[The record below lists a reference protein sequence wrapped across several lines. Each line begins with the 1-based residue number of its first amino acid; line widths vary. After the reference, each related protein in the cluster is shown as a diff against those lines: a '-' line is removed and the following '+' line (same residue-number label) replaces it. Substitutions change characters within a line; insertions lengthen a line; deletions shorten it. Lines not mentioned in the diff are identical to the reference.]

1 MGLFCPKRRAP
12 NTFYARTGEAGVN
25 KKNGNIN
32 NFSLEPPTMA
42 ISSYST
48 PTGGLIQLKFVKIKF
63 SLETPTMAISA
74 YSTPTGCLNQL
85 KFVQINK
92 VFFRNSNH
100 GYISLQHAYRMP
112 KSIKIRTNKVF
123 FRNSNDGYQL
133 SQHAYR
139 MPKAIKIRKN
149 KVLFRNSNHG

>member
-1 MGLFCPKRRAP
+1 
-12 NTFYARTGEAGVN
+12 
-25 KKNGNIN
+25 
-32 NFSLEPPTMA
+32 MA

-48 PTGGLIQLKFVKIKF
+48 PTGGLNQLKFVKIKF
-63 SLETPTMAISA
+63 SLETPTMAISLHHA
-74 YSTPTGCLNQL
+74 YRMP
-85 KFVQINK
+85 KAIKIRKNK

-123 FRNSNDGYQL
+123 FRNSNHGYQL

-139 MPKAIKIRKN
+139 TPKSIKIRKN
-149 KVLFRNSNHG
+149 KVLFRNPNHG

>member
-1 MGLFCPKRRAP
+1 
-12 NTFYARTGEAGVN
+12 
-25 KKNGNIN
+25 
-32 NFSLEPPTMA
+32 MA

-48 PTGGLIQLKFVKIKF
+48 PTGGLNQLKFVKIKF
-63 SLETPTMAISA
+63 SLETPTMAISLHHA
-74 YSTPTGCLNQL
+74 YRMP
-85 KFVQINK
+85 KAIKIRKNK

-123 FRNSNDGYQL
+123 FRNSNHGYQL

-139 MPKAIKIRKN
+139 TPKSIKIRKN
-149 KVLFRNSNHG
+149 KVLLEIPTMAKPALTARLQDA